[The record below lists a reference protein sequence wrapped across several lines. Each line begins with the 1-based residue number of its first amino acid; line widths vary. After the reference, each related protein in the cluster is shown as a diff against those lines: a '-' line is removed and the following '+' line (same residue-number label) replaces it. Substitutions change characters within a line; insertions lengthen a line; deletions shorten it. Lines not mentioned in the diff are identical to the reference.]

1 MEEELAKEAKNA
13 STGNRKQDVP
23 PEPNQMN
30 FQGQQFG
37 LDPNTMNPVQLN
49 QFQQPEIQQPPT
61 MINVNNMD
69 MNTMNMDMNTMNT
82 MNMDTKNMNMN
93 LNTMKNTNASNM
105 GLNLPPQDIK
115 QNTMHAPA
123 VEGARKAVAPPGYMM
138 VSVKDMEQRQRL
150 VDRLLKELDTRTDA
164 VKRVGADLVKLRDNN
179 TVLETQVLSLQ
190 RQLRDKDAKTEYLL
204 NLGDIELLNRDEL
217 QRRYDI
223 LFMQRYFLFLF
234 SFHSLEIIS
243 R

>member
-69 MNTMNMDMNTMNT
+69 MNTMNMDMNTM
-82 MNMDTKNMNMN
+82 
-93 LNTMKNTNASNM
+93 KNTNASNM
-105 GLNLPPQDIK
+105 GLNLPPQEIK
-115 QNTMHAPA
+115 QNIMHAPA

-223 LFMQRYFLFLF
+223 LFMQLYFLFLF
-234 SFHSLEIIS
+234 TFHSLEIIS